1 MTTTSDPRW
10 LTLMREEAARTNMRA
25 LAERLG
31 YSRTTVSLVLS
42 GTYPGSTDKIAQ
54 RALDVLELPVTVE
67 CPYLGTVLPVA
78 DCREYATK
86 RAPTHHPTKMAHWRA
101 CQQCQNNCKGDQ
113 R

>member
-10 LTLMREEAARTNMRA
+10 LVLMREEAARTTKRA

-42 GTYPGSTDKIAQ
+42 GTFPGSTAKIAQ
-54 RALDVLELPVTVE
+54 RATEVLELPVQVQ
-67 CPYLGTVLPVA
+67 CPYLVQALPVA
-78 DCREYATK
+78 DCRAYSTQ

-101 CQQCQNNCKGDQ
+101 CQQCQNNCKGKKP
-113 R
+113 